1 MALITHNADIA
12 EMADR
17 VIRVSSGVIHSVTRN
32 ERKKA
37 PREMRW

>member
-1 MALITHNADIA
+1 
-12 EMADR
+12 

-37 PREMRW
+37 PGEMRW